1 MRQYKMYLIRPDDHF
16 DETNFPTLQDD
27 IETIKTSVES
37 MPEEFRRTL
46 FISFV
51 KDRSIK
57 KEWEVTNPSLAE
69 LLHSKNLPLQ
79 RMQGLF
85 DSCMDNKMFRL
96 ELETY
101 IRKMLD

>member
-1 MRQYKMYLIRPDDHF
+1 MKQYKKYLIRADDHF
-16 DETNFPTLQDD
+16 DEVNFPTLQDD
-27 IETIKTSVES
+27 IETIKAGIGS
-37 MPEEFRRTL
+37 MPEEFTRTM

-57 KEWEVTNPSLAE
+57 KEWEATNPSLAE
-69 LLHSKNLPLQ
+69 LLNSKNLPLQ
-79 RMQGLF
+79 RMEGLF

>member
-1 MRQYKMYLIRPDDHF
+1 MRQYKKYLIRPDDHF

-27 IETIKTSVES
+27 IETIKASIET
-37 MPEEFRRTL
+37 MPEEFTRTM

-69 LLHSKNLPLQ
+69 LLNSKNLPLQ
-79 RMQGLF
+79 RMEELF
-85 DSCMDNKMFRL
+85 DSCMDNKMFRQ

-101 IRKMLD
+101 IRKMLE